1 MTAAVPNA
9 FDDPAYRQ
17 GVVELLG
24 LLAYGEISAW
34 ERLAE
39 DAKMAPTL
47 AQEAEVAAMA
57 SAEWEHFAQLRDR
70 LVALGEDPYAAM
82 LPFQPIFQRFH
93 ARTQPED
100 FLEGLLKAYV
110 GDGLAA
116 DFYREIAAFLDA
128 ETRELVLDTLS
139 GTGHS
144 EFVVDVIRDA
154 IDEEPRVGGKL
165 ALWGRRFM
173 GEALSQ
179 AQTVV
184 AERDALTAVL
194 VGNADR
200 PGAVMDLTVIGRML
214 TRLTEAHT
222 ERMDKLGLAA

>member
-1 MTAAVPNA
+1 M
-9 FDDPAYRQ
+9 
-17 GVVELLG
+17 
-24 LLAYGEISAW
+24 
-34 ERLAE
+34 
-39 DAKMAPTL
+39 
-47 AQEAEVAAMA
+47 
-57 SAEWEHFAQLRDR
+57 
-70 LVALGEDPYAAM
+70 
-82 LPFQPIFQRFH
+82 
-93 ARTQPED
+93 
-100 FLEGLLKAYV
+100 
-110 GDGLAA
+110 
-116 DFYREIAAFLDA
+116 
-128 ETRELVLDTLS
+128 LDTLS

-154 IDEEPRVGGKL
+154 IAEEPRVGGKL

-222 ERMDKLGLAA
+222 ERMDKLGLAACPDLEVPPVDELDFSVVECDRGTRERIETAFRG